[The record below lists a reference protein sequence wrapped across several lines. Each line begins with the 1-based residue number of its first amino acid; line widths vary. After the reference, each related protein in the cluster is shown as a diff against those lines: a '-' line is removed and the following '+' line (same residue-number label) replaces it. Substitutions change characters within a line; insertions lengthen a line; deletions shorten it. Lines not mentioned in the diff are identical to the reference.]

1 MEFKVLSHLM
11 LHFMLLTL
19 TIVLLLRLPTNHCC
33 ELNGI
38 TYEVLTVF
46 FFFFLKKL
54 VQVGLASIYRLLFKN
69 SNNSL

>member
-46 FFFFLKKL
+46 FFLKKL

>member
-1 MEFKVLSHLM
+1 MEFKVLSHSM

-38 TYEVLTVF
+38 TYEVLSVF
-46 FFFFLKKL
+46 FKETCS
-54 VQVGLASIYRLLFKN
+54 GGI
-69 SNNSL
+69 SLYL